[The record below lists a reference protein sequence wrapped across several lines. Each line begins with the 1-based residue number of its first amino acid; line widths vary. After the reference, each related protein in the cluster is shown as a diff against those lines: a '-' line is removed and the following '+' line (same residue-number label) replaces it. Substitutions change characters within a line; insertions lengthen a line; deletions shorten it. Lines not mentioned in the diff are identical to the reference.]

1 MGLTGAVVLSSVL
14 FLSGCS
20 GVSQVANID
29 SKGNRVVCFGDSLT
43 AGEGAGQGEDYP
55 SRLAAALKVPV
66 VNAGV
71 SGDTTEEALK
81 RLERDVLDQNPLLV
95 VVILGGND
103 FLRHSSHQQTFGNLA
118 TMIQRIEARGAMVVL
133 ASVQG
138 GLFGDVYRKEYQ
150 LLAKKYKTA
159 FIPNILDG
167 IISNPS
173 LKSDMIH
180 PNAAGYQKMAERI
193 LETVQPLLEENA
205 RRR

>member
-1 MGLTGAVVLSSVL
+1 MRSTGAVLLSFSIL
-14 FLSGCS
+14 LSGCA
-20 GVSQVANID
+20 QVPQIANLD
-29 SKGNRVVCFGDSLT
+29 SKGTHIVCLGDSLT
-43 AGEGAGQGEDYP
+43 AGEGAERGKDYP

-66 VNAGV
+66 VNSGV

-81 RLERDVLDQNPLLV
+81 RLERDVLDQDPLLV

-103 FLRHSSHQQTFGNLA
+103 FLQHLPNQKTFGNLE
-118 TMIQRIEARGAMVVL
+118 TIIQRIQARGAMVVL

-138 GLFGDVYRKEYQ
+138 GLFGDVYRKDYKR
-150 LLAKKYKTA
+150 LAKQYRTA

-167 IISNPS
+167 IISDPS

-180 PNAAGYQKMAERI
+180 PNAAGYQKMADRI
-193 LETVQPLLEENA
+193 LKMIQPLLEENA